1 MLSMKWTWDAMSRVV
16 EESRA
21 RLLRELPVALRQAA
35 GEIAVACERRPS
47 PEALGD
53 GIDEDTLGLFEGPSL
68 MDEEGDWDLP
78 PRIVLYLDNLRDEAE
93 RVESRFRDEVR
104 ITLLHELGH
113 YLGFDESELV
123 ERELE

>member
-1 MLSMKWTWDAMSRVV
+1 MKWTWDAMSRVV

-35 GEIAVACERRPS
+35 GEIAVACERRPA